1 MKNLPSVLAAGA
13 LLVVL
18 LLYMCSFQVRSTEVA
33 IKKTFGEADAN
44 SVIEEPGLNWKW
56 PWPIQSVVKFD
67 KRLRILVDQTEETR
81 TSDSKNI
88 ILTTYTVWTIADP
101 YEFHRNYR
109 SEEEGARA
117 LKTKIR
123 SHKLAVA
130 GKHAF
135 SEFVSTDPAE
145 RRLGAIEDEMKA
157 LVQAEARAEF
167 GVDVKLFGIK
177 QLVLPEE
184 VTNAVFDNMKKH
196 QETTAKRY
204 EAEGDAKADEILA
217 EAKAAEQRIMAVAM
231 RKVDSIHNEA
241 QAKVSE
247 IWRAFNKYP
256 ELRAYLDKLEALE
269 QVLRERTTLIFDTE
283 VPPID
288 LFRAEKRLE
297 AAQAS
302 GRPGIPLAVPDV
314 EELEQAAQAST
325 P

>member
-13 LLVVL
+13 LFVVL
-18 LLYMCSFQVRSTEVA
+18 LLYMCSFQVRTTEVA
-33 IKKTFGEADAN
+33 IEKTFGEADAA
-44 SVIEEPGLNWKW
+44 SVITEPGLNWKW
-56 PWPIQSVVKFD
+56 PWPIQSVVKYD
-67 KRLRILVDQTEETR
+67 KRLRILEDQTEETR
-81 TSDSKNI
+81 TADSKNI

-130 GKHAF
+130 GKHTF
-135 SEFVSTDPAE
+135 SEFVSTNPAE
-145 RRLGAIEDEMKA
+145 RHLDQIEDEMKM
-157 LVQAEARAEF
+157 LVQAEALDEF

-184 VTNAVFDNMKKH
+184 VTNAVFENMKKH
-196 QETTAKRY
+196 EETTAKKY
-204 EAEGDAKADEILA
+204 EAEG
-217 EAKAAEQRIMAVAM
+217 EAKAAEIRARAQAQQQRIMAVAK
-231 RKVDSIHNEA
+231 RKVDGIQNEA

-247 IWRAFNKYP
+247 IWKAFDKHP

-269 QVLRERTTLIFDTE
+269 HVLRERTTLIFDTKI
-283 VPPID
+283 PPID
-288 LFRAEKRLE
+288 LFNDEMRIE
-297 AAQAS
+297 AARGQA
-302 GRPGIPLAVPDV
+302 RLAVPDV
-314 EELEQAAQAST
+314 ESLDQAARASA